1 MPVPWWDAPVAAA
14 RTAPGST
21 NENETGCAVPARR
34 RAHRITATG
43 EGDVGSLLTLA
54 DLRVSLQ
61 ACDGKPCVVAITAHW
76 CEPCVRFEP
85 KFKALA
91 REYGGEVAFATID
104 VDLLDDDACDAL
116 GGVDTVPTFLLY
128 KNGVEVARVVGVAHK
143 RPARAIANAIKNV
156 LLD

>member
-1 MPVPWWDAPVAAA
+1 MPVPWWDAPVAP

-21 NENETGCAVPARR
+21 NEGGTGCAVPARR

-43 EGDVGSLLTLA
+43 EGEVGNLLTLA
-54 DLRVSLQ
+54 DMR
-61 ACDGKPCVVAITAHW
+61 ACLATASRLCVVAITAHW

-91 REYGGEVAFATID
+91 REYGGEVTFATID
-104 VDLLDDDACDAL
+104 VDLLDDDACNAL
-116 GGVDTVPTFLLY
+116 GVETIPTFLLY
-128 KNGVEVARVVGVAHK
+128 KSGVEVARVVGVAHK